1 MANRIHNV
9 ATQIAERNGSAF
21 PMVVIGLDIDD
32 LPGLEP
38 FMKTVVDT
46 FKNQRMCSPP
56 QTAGLF
62 VTLIGDLTTEMF
74 KESWVAASR
83 RDPILKAFMGLMK
96 EATVLHGK
104 RDGTV
109 ISHLSLI

>member
-9 ATQIAERNGSAF
+9 ATQTAERNGSPF
-21 PMVVIGLDIDD
+21 PMVVMGLDIDD
-32 LPGLEP
+32 LAGLEP
-38 FMKTVVDT
+38 FMRNVVDS

-74 KESWVAASR
+74 KERWVAAIQ

-109 ISHLSLI
+109 ISHISLI